1 MPTRPLKEVIAERE
15 FVCVSSDVPVR
26 EVSRRMLALN
36 RSAALVTEHGVLTGI
51 FTERDASFRVLA
63 AGLDPDATPIGAV
76 MTHNPQTLGADK
88 PFGHA
93 LHLMYEGGYRHIPV
107 VDRNR
112 RPLGVVSARDALAL
126 DALDFGAELVR
137 REEITV
143 IL

>member
-1 MPTRPLKEVIAERE
+1 
-15 FVCVSSDVPVR
+15 
-26 EVSRRMLALN
+26 
-36 RSAALVTEHGVLTGI
+36 
-51 FTERDASFRVLA
+51 
-63 AGLDPDATPIGAV
+63 
-76 MTHNPQTLGADK
+76 
-88 PFGHA
+88 
-93 LHLMYEGGYRHIPV
+93 MYEGGYRHIPV